1 MMTQE
6 IRFINRTY
14 IHFSL
19 NFENAYNLINV
30 IIYMVNLRAYFAY
43 RVNPPLDSGMF
54 RFLSLDLCML
64 FGYVI
69 LSILHFI
76 LAFHSLPC

>member
-64 FGYVI
+64 FWLRY
-69 LSILHFI
+69 S
-76 LAFHSLPC
+76 FHTSSYIGFP